1 MKNNTIIQ
9 GDCIKV
15 LNQKID
21 KGSIDLIFSDPPY
34 NLSGSKLNL
43 KNNTTGGAY
52 YKVDEEWDTFTKSD
66 YAKFT
71 FAWID
76 ACKSVLKSN
85 GSLYISCTQHNI
97 GELTIAAKELGF
109 ELKNILTWYKVNAMP
124 NITKRT
130 FTHSTEFVL
139 WFVKGKNWIFNYD
152 EVKKFNPNK
161 TLKGE
166 DKQMRDFL
174 DFIELPIVQGKERL
188 RGDDGRALHPT
199 QKPVKLL
206 ELIVLASSNEG
217 DIVLDPFF
225 GSGTTGYVAQR
236 FNRKWIG
243 IETDKKYIKA
253 AKERLKNVF

>member
-15 LNQKID
+15 LNEKID
-21 KGSIDLIFSDPPY
+21 KESIDLIFSDPPY

-109 ELKNILTWYKVNAMP
+109 ELKNILTWFKVNAMP

-130 FTHSTEFVL
+130 FTHSTICFMVL
-139 WFVKGKNWIFNYD
+139 KGKTGYLTTTKSKNLIPIKQ
-152 EVKKFNPNK
+152 KKERYRCF
-161 TLKGE
+161 L
-166 DKQMRDFL
+166 L
-174 DFIELPIVQGKERL
+174 DFIELPIVQGRKVE
-188 RGDDGRALHPT
+188 
-199 QKPVKLL
+199 VKMAGHF
-206 ELIVLASSNEG
+206 I
-217 DIVLDPFF
+217 
-225 GSGTTGYVAQR
+225 QH
-236 FNRKWIG
+236 
-243 IETDKKYIKA
+243 
-253 AKERLKNVF
+253 KNQQNSLSL